1 MQKAMNPV
9 RPRVFTRLLQEQMLG
24 EVKEKPSFSVCIEKL
39 DLKGFESVRP
49 AKKKTNNA
57 TPDENTDKCQI
68 SKSAWS
74 AWWYG
79 SREISASYRAAFN
92 AVTNNLASKWL
103 EPCLVNNRLACHLC
117 CFDLDVIGGK
127 YGKDKAINRAWEIL
141 QTVHQDWQV
150 NIRGEVTI
158 FNGMERSPRE
168 VTAIKG
174 IPGKP
179 LKLVSKK
186 TIINLDKNKHFR
198 LLTNANPLT
207 VNHYEPLNPSS
218 IIPFLLCY
226 ALEAMHSET
235 GLGET
240 ISIDLTSAIYACVFL
255 LNARQYT
262 YSNSGAVGKAAFALL
277 DFWLN
282 DNEASESDLW
292 TLNHALGDMTGDL
305 ELDNL
310 IAVRDTYREVMK
322 LSGLSVTELGNL
334 ATKNLTSFN

>member
-1 MQKAMNPV
+1 MNTL
-9 RPRVFTRLLQEQMLG
+9 RIRIFARQLQQSLLGAIKDNPCYRDVIGAL
-24 EVKEKPSFSVCIEKL
+24 
-39 DLKGFESVRP
+39 
-49 AKKKTNNA
+49 
-57 TPDENTDKCQI
+57 TDKGLPASKLAASSWNDWWHGKRSPNI
-68 SKSAWS
+68 ST
-74 AWWYG
+74 
-79 SREISASYRAAFN
+79 RAELN
-92 AVTNNLASKWL
+92 SITNNLASKWL
-103 EPCLVNNRLACHLC
+103 EPSLVNNRLACHLC
-117 CFDLDVIGGK
+117 CFDLANVWKKFGQE
-127 YGKDKAINRAWEIL
+127 KAINRAWEIL

-150 NIRGEVTI
+150 NIRGEVTV
-158 FNGMERSPRE
+158 FNGVGRSPRE
-168 VTAIKG
+168 TMAMQG

-198 LLTNANPLT
+198 LLNNANALT
-207 VNHYEPLNPSS
+207 ANLYEPLNPSS

-235 GLGET
+235 GLDET

-255 LNARQYT
+255 LNARQHT
-262 YSNSGAVGKAAFALL
+262 HSNSGAVGKAAFALL

-282 DNEASESDLW
+282 DNEVSESDLW
-292 TLNHALGDMTGDL
+292 GLNHALGDITGDL

-310 IAVRDTYREVMK
+310 IALRDTYREVMK

>member
-1 MQKAMNPV
+1 MNTL
-9 RPRVFTRLLQEQMLG
+9 RIRIFTRLLQQLLLG
-24 EVKEKPSFSVCIEKL
+24 ETKENPYYREVIGTL
-39 DLKGFESVRP
+39 
-49 AKKKTNNA
+49 
-57 TPDENTDKCQI
+57 TDKGLPASKLAASSWNDWWHGKRSPNI
-68 SKSAWS
+68 ST
-74 AWWYG
+74 
-79 SREISASYRAAFN
+79 RAELN
-92 AVTNNLASKWL
+92 SITSNLATKWL
-103 EPCLVNNRLACHLC
+103 EPCLVNNRLACHLS
-117 CFDLDVIGGK
+117 CFDLADIWQKHGQE
-127 YGKDKAINRAWEIL
+127 KAITRAWEIL

-168 VTAIKG
+168 ATAIKG
-174 IPGKP
+174 ILGKP

-198 LLTNANPLT
+198 LLNNANALT
-207 VNHYEPLNPSS
+207 ANLYEPLNPSS

-235 GLGET
+235 GLDET
-240 ISIDLTSAIYACVFL
+240 ISIELTSAIYACVFL

-262 YSNSGAVGKAAFALL
+262 YSNSGSVGKAAFALL
-277 DFWLN
+277 DFWIN
-282 DNEASESDLW
+282 DNEVSESDLW
-292 TLNHALGDMTGDL
+292 TLNHALGDITGDL

-310 IAVRDTYREVMK
+310 IALRDTYREVMK

>member
-1 MQKAMNPV
+1 
-9 RPRVFTRLLQEQMLG
+9 ML
-24 EVKEKPSFSVCIEKL
+24 
-39 DLKGFESVRP
+39 
-49 AKKKTNNA
+49 
-57 TPDENTDKCQI
+57 TDKGLPASKLAASSWNDWWHGKRSPNI
-68 SKSAWS
+68 ST
-74 AWWYG
+74 
-79 SREISASYRAAFN
+79 RAELN
-92 AVTNNLASKWL
+92 SITNNLATKWL
-103 EPCLVNNRLACHLC
+103 EPCLVNNRLACHLS
-117 CFDLDVIGGK
+117 CFDLADIWQKHGQE
-127 YGKDKAINRAWEIL
+127 KAITRAWEIL

-198 LLTNANPLT
+198 LLKNANPLT

-235 GLGET
+235 GLDET

-262 YSNSGAVGKAAFALL
+262 YSNSDAVGKAAFALL

-292 TLNHALGDMTGDL
+292 TLNHALGDITGDL

-310 IAVRDTYREVMK
+310 IALRDTYREVMK

>member
-1 MQKAMNPV
+1 MN
-9 RPRVFTRLLQEQMLG
+9 RLRIRIFARQLQQSLLG
-24 EVKEKPSFSVCIEKL
+24 ETKENPCYREVIGAL
-39 DLKGFESVRP
+39 
-49 AKKKTNNA
+49 
-57 TPDENTDKCQI
+57 TDK
-68 SKSAWS
+68 
-74 AWWYG
+74 G
-79 SREISASYRAAFN
+79 LSASKLAASSWN
-92 AVTNNLASKWL
+92 DWWHGKRSPNVSTRTELNSITNNLATKWL
-103 EPCLVNNRLACHLC
+103 EPCLVNNRLACHLS
-117 CFDLDVIGGK
+117 CFDLADIWQKHGQG
-127 YGKDKAINRAWEIL
+127 KAINRAWEIL

-158 FNGMERSPRE
+158 FNGMEISLRE
-168 VTAIKG
+168 AMAIKG
-174 IPGKP
+174 VPGKP

-186 TIINLDKNKHFR
+186 TIINLDKCAPFR
-198 LLTNANPLT
+198 LLNNANPLT
-207 VNHYEPLNPSS
+207 TNHYEPLNPSS

-235 GLGET
+235 GLDET

-262 YSNSGAVGKAAFALL
+262 YSNSGSVGKAAFTLL

-282 DNEASESDLW
+282 DKDVNESDLW
-292 TLNHALGDMTGDL
+292 ALNHALGDITGDL

-310 IAVRDTYREVMK
+310 IAWRSTYREVMK

>member
-1 MQKAMNPV
+1 MN
-9 RPRVFTRLLQEQMLG
+9 RLRIRIFARQLQQSLLG
-24 EVKEKPSFSVCIEKL
+24 ETKENPCYREVIGAL
-39 DLKGFESVRP
+39 
-49 AKKKTNNA
+49 
-57 TPDENTDKCQI
+57 TDK
-68 SKSAWS
+68 
-74 AWWYG
+74 G
-79 SREISASYRAAFN
+79 LSASKLAASSWNDWWHGKRSPNVSTRAELN
-92 AVTNNLASKWL
+92 SITNNLATKWL
-103 EPCLVNNRLACHLC
+103 EPCLVNNRLACHLS
-117 CFDLDVIGGK
+117 CFDLADIWQKHGQG
-127 YGKDKAINRAWEIL
+127 KAINRAWEIL

-158 FNGMERSPRE
+158 FNGVERSPRE
-168 VTAIKG
+168 ATAIKG

-198 LLTNANPLT
+198 LLNNANALT
-207 VNHYEPLNPSS
+207 ANLYEPLNPSS

-240 ISIDLTSAIYACVFL
+240 ISIDLISAIYACVFL

-282 DNEASESDLW
+282 DNEVSESDLW
-292 TLNHALGDMTGDL
+292 TLNHALGDITGEL

-310 IAVRDTYREVMK
+310 IALRNTYREVMK

>member
-1 MQKAMNPV
+1 MQKAMNPI
-9 RPRVFTRLLQEQMLG
+9 RPRVFTRLLQKQMLG
-24 EVKEKPSFSVCIEKL
+24 EVKEKPSFSACIEKL

-117 CFDLDVIGGK
+117 CFDFAVIRKNFGK
-127 YGKDKAINRAWEIL
+127 EKAIARAWEIL

-150 NIRGEVTI
+150 NVRGEVTI
-158 FNGMERSPRE
+158 LNG
-168 VTAIKG
+168 I
-174 IPGKP
+174 
-179 LKLVSKK
+179 KK
-186 TIINLDKNKHFR
+186 TSRSAQKNTGIDLDKTTVYTLSIK
-198 LLTNANPLT
+198 ASSPT

-226 ALEAMHSET
+226 ALEAIDAEA
-235 GLGET
+235 GLNET

-262 YSNSGAVGKAAFALL
+262 FSNSGAVGKVAFALL

-282 DNEASESDLW
+282 SNDINESDFWALSS
-292 TLNHALGDMTGDL
+292 ALGDITGDL

-310 IAVRDTYREVMK
+310 IALRDNYRHVM
-322 LSGLSVTELGNL
+322 SIGGLDVKEFNALVLENL
-334 ATKNLTSFN
+334 QAN

>member
-1 MQKAMNPV
+1 MNT
-9 RPRVFTRLLQEQMLG
+9 PRIRIFTRLLQRSLLG
-24 EVKEKPSFSVCIEKL
+24 EIKENPYYREVIGAL
-39 DLKGFESVRP
+39 
-49 AKKKTNNA
+49 
-57 TPDENTDKCQI
+57 TDKGLPT
-68 SKSAWS
+68 SKLAASSWND
-74 AWWYG
+74 WWHG
-79 SREISASYRAAFN
+79 KRSPNVSTRAELN
-92 AVTNNLASKWL
+92 SITSNLATKWI
-103 EPCLVNNRLACHLC
+103 EPCLVNNRLACHLS
-117 CFDLDVIGGK
+117 CFDLADIWQKHGQE
-127 YGKDKAINRAWEIL
+127 KAITRAWEIL

-168 VTAIKG
+168 VMAIKG

-198 LLTNANPLT
+198 LLNNANPLT
-207 VNHYEPLNPSS
+207 TNHYEPLNPSS

-226 ALEAMHSET
+226 ALEAMYSET
-235 GLGET
+235 GLDET

-282 DNEASESDLW
+282 NNEVSESDLW
-292 TLNHALGDMTGDL
+292 GLNHALGDITGDL

-310 IAVRDTYREVMK
+310 IALRDTYREVMK

>member
-1 MQKAMNPV
+1 MNTL
-9 RPRVFTRLLQEQMLG
+9 RIRIFTRLLQRSLLG
-24 EVKEKPSFSVCIEKL
+24 ETKENPYYREVIGVL
-39 DLKGFESVRP
+39 
-49 AKKKTNNA
+49 
-57 TPDENTDKCQI
+57 TDKGLPASKLAASTWNDWWHGKRSPNI
-68 SKSAWS
+68 ST
-74 AWWYG
+74 
-79 SREISASYRAAFN
+79 RAELN
-92 AVTNNLASKWL
+92 SITNNLATKWL
-103 EPCLVNNRLACHLC
+103 ESCLVNNRLACHLS
-117 CFDLDVIGGK
+117 CFDLADIWQKHGQE
-127 YGKDKAINRAWEIL
+127 KAISRAWEIL

>member
-1 MQKAMNPV
+1 MQKTMNPL
-9 RPRVFTRLLQEQMLG
+9 RPRIFTRLLQKQLLG
-24 EVKEKPSFSVCIEKL
+24 EVKETPSCNDCFIKM

-49 AKKKTNNA
+49 AKKKKPADNNW
-57 TPDENTDKCQI
+57 PDEKSTAP
-68 SKSAWS
+68 KSAWS

-79 SREISASYRAAFN
+79 TREVSVSYRAAFN

-117 CFDLDVIGGK
+117 SFDLEVIEKK

-141 QTVHQDWQV
+141 QTVHRDWQV
-150 NIRGEVTI
+150 NVRGEVTI
-158 FNGMERSPRE
+158 LNGTARSPHE
-168 VTAIKG
+168 ALNLTIMAPYTSG
-174 IPGKP
+174 ATP
-179 LKLVSKK
+179 K
-186 TIINLDKNKHFR
+186 TILIDMDKTSTCR
-198 LLTNANPLT
+198 LLARASHFTC
-207 VNHYEPLNPSS
+207 NHYEPLNPSS

-262 YSNSGAVGKAAFALL
+262 HSNSGAVGKAAFGLL

-282 DNEASESDLW
+282 NNEVSESDLW
-292 TLNHALGDMTGDL
+292 ALNHALGDMTGDL

-310 IAVRDTYREVMK
+310 IALRNTYREVMK

>member
-1 MQKAMNPV
+1 MQKNMNPL
-9 RPRVFTRLLQEQMLG
+9 RPRVFTRLLQKQLLG
-24 EVKEKPSFSVCIEKL
+24 EVKETPCCNDCFIKM

-49 AKKKTNNA
+49 AKKKKPADNNSTEEKA
-57 TPDENTDKCQI
+57 TTP
-68 SKSAWS
+68 KSAWS

-79 SREISASYRAAFN
+79 NREVSVSYRAAFN

-117 CFDLDVIGGK
+117 CFDLGVIGEK

-141 QTVHQDWQV
+141 QTVHQDWQANV
-150 NIRGEVTI
+150 RGEVTI
-158 FNGMERSPRE
+158 LNGATRSAYEALDLTIAAPYTPR
-168 VTAIKG
+168 AA
-174 IPGKP
+174 P
-179 LKLVSKK
+179 K
-186 TIINLDKNKHFR
+186 TILIDMDKASTCR
-198 LLTNANPLT
+198 LLARASSFTC
-207 VNHYEPLNPSS
+207 NHYEPLNPSS

-235 GLGET
+235 GLDET

-282 DNEASESDLW
+282 DNEVSESDLW
-292 TLNHALGDMTGDL
+292 ALSQALGDITGDL

-310 IAVRDTYREVMK
+310 IALRDSYRDVMTI
-322 LSGLSVTELGNL
+322 SGLDVNKLNVLILQNIQPTN
-334 ATKNLTSFN
+334 